1 MFDLRKL
8 VPVSKRKIEFT
19 KPNVNSGKTS
29 KPNQNR
35 TPAKPSQIK
44 KSTKEIGTNLPV
56 NPIKPT
62 KEPNQKTSKL
72 KPNPRPFKPNQEEK
86 FSKISP
92 FSRNGRIPENKN
104 RERKNFYLLYLH
116 LFFLF
121 SFDSRVCMFCFVIN
135 FSLKCLKPI
144 FFSIKLTFYEGSV
157 LDFIFQ
163 IINFVFLA
171 MQIIGVKIYNI
182 IDITH
187 TVSPTKQNFK
197 NANNSSQ
204 YRKFQPV
211 ICLKPD
217 IQCSVWNFLLC
228 NMHYQ
233 IKTGKIPSLTFF

>member
-104 RERKNFYLLYLH
+104 RERKNFYFLYLH
-116 LFFLF
+116 LFFYFHLIRAF
-121 SFDSRVCMFCFVIN
+121 ACFV
-135 FSLKCLKPI
+135 LL
-144 FFSIKLTFYEGSV
+144 LTF
-157 LDFIFQ
+157 L
-163 IINFVFLA
+163 
-171 MQIIGVKIYNI
+171 
-182 IDITH
+182 
-187 TVSPTKQNFK
+187 
-197 NANNSSQ
+197 
-204 YRKFQPV
+204 
-211 ICLKPD
+211 
-217 IQCSVWNFLLC
+217 
-228 NMHYQ
+228 
-233 IKTGKIPSLTFF
+233 

>member
-1 MFDLRKL
+1 MRKL

-19 KPNVNSGKTS
+19 KPNVNSRKTS

-144 FFSIKLTFYEGSV
+144 FFLNKTNVLWRFRFRFYFSNNQ
-157 LDFIFQ
+157 FRF
-163 IINFVFLA
+163 
-171 MQIIGVKIYNI
+171 
-182 IDITH
+182 
-187 TVSPTKQNFK
+187 SS
-197 NANNSSQ
+197 NANYRRKNIQ
-204 YRKFQPV
+204 YNRYNTYSKSHKAKF
-211 ICLKPD
+211 
-217 IQCSVWNFLLC
+217 
-228 NMHYQ
+228 
-233 IKTGKIPSLTFF
+233 